1 MTRPDGSEIAE
12 ALRQTDSAQTRSA
25 AIATFGKALRRG
37 DRFRPVW
44 DAVGGAAGLASLMA
58 EFSVRDVRAVC
69 WWLGCTASA
78 EKARPERR
86 AALGELVRLL
96 YDESSDQ
103 RPLRPFYQNIIPA
116 CSLEVVQEWE
126 DKHKVDWT
134 TSQNK
139 RLFYGHRHLYESKFL
154 GVIFSPDAG
163 DSKFETEKTLFCG
176 NLLFCEEILQTLVTK
191 EDHPRVPDDFMSAFA
206 MPLLKRILKSR
217 FNEETRNKFLDLV
230 VQCLQKHVD
239 LLATQ
244 LNLWKGGLI
253 QYVIQRW
260 NDAPTGSTEQLRA
273 YLVQLVSFLPTKKRP
288 LSLNSIHQA
297 ILSPRNLT
305 PQTRYQLLRLLLRH
319 MKGYVMDIEDD
330 SEEGLARLR
339 DLPVEN
345 DLWPATLFFS
355 VDNEKA
361 LRLFNRLANTYPSGD
376 FLSPASG
383 SAGRTV
389 LRQIRSLNEIGRGD
403 TEVVRSLL
411 MRDSKAKAEDPVSLE
426 RVRTL
431 IHVRMKKAQQSRESQ
446 DRAFWAKS
454 ALNLCVATGDLETFG
469 DTVLWARRFNKDP
482 LTTKGLYSPEIFET
496 TELEH
501 LLGAVPPRDT
511 SAAAMVTPALMK
523 KNIRL
528 ANGILINLIETATMA
543 VEEPGFNRH
552 NWLSLFRLTKT
563 MADWRLKNAD
573 SFNNIMQSSSSAD
586 SGLEIIDNLWKPT
599 IDTLIEVEALL
610 RRPASEALLGGSR
623 HIEASGVYVLKGLPF
638 VTAPV
643 LADLATFVLDRMKAC
658 LGPEILKVRM
668 GDVVEVVVRVAR
680 SDQPSLA
687 CPFIRDLIMNGDD
700 NSSWHRQ
707 LVNVGFI
714 SSLPAKAARELL
726 YTMANAMRDKM
737 KEQNLR
743 PKDNNVKENAG
754 ERPRESAIKVTT
766 VKMMAQLLQGTIFI
780 DASSSCDIL
789 IGLLAEVR
797 HIDAQITIVSSLIST
812 MEEPTCPPQLRARI
826 LDAFETYVVPVA
838 TQINERRPLTEA
850 DWERVTTDKEPIPD
864 VSESSAIL
872 SLLVGRAH
880 SAKLKGDDKMRF
892 AQLIM
897 SVLEQSAVNNGRWMN
912 LFLVKNNLTLDPN
925 ERLPS
930 APTSLSIFV
939 SIFQDWM
946 DYMPASLLEMLRAIV
961 LANLDPSPGI
971 ARITKAVRG
980 NSNLV
985 NSNAGNHW
993 FAQFD
998 KAGITAF
1005 GLGVNHA
1012 ALALQ
1017 YPDIQSKL
1025 ERGKGITS
1033 PMLRDFVLAVAERLT
1048 IMGDTGLLDDLVSRL
1063 CQARFLGRDEW
1074 NGWRLNCVP
1083 VVKEIVVRVKAIR
1096 LDREAQ
1102 WGTTTRSVPLVLP
1115 NTLRLYIMVLPI
1127 PYSKSS
1133 DPAFPEEIDAFI
1145 SELSKLIDELAKRR
1159 LPYHEDFSRLKE
1171 EVLRAPRVSD
1181 FALFALKLDE
1191 MTSVEEPALADY
1203 LRLELARD
1211 LLVKVGDLM
1220 EDTVVKDV
1228 INMVMRWKNCK
1239 IEGVRVTGCFI
1250 IKRLTLDKG
1259 T

>member
-1 MTRPDGSEIAE
+1 M
-12 ALRQTDSAQTRSA
+12 
-25 AIATFGKALRRG
+25 
-37 DRFRPVW
+37 
-44 DAVGGAAGLASLMA
+44 
-58 EFSVRDVRAVC
+58 
-69 WWLGCTASA
+69 
-78 EKARPERR
+78 
-86 AALGELVRLL
+86 
-96 YDESSDQ
+96 
-103 RPLRPFYQNIIPA
+103 
-116 CSLEVVQEWE
+116 
-126 DKHKVDWT
+126 
-134 TSQNK
+134 K
-139 RLFYGHRHLYESKFL
+139 R
-154 GVIFSPDAG
+154 
-163 DSKFETEKTLFCG
+163 
-176 NLLFCEEILQTLVTK
+176 
-191 EDHPRVPDDFMSAFA
+191 
-206 MPLLKRILKSR
+206 
-217 FNEETRNKFLDLV
+217 
-230 VQCLQKHVD
+230 
-239 LLATQ
+239 
-244 LNLWKGGLI
+244 
-253 QYVIQRW
+253 
-260 NDAPTGSTEQLRA
+260 
-273 YLVQLVSFLPTKKRP
+273 
-288 LSLNSIHQA
+288 
-297 ILSPRNLT
+297 
-305 PQTRYQLLRLLLRH
+305 
-319 MKGYVMDIEDD
+319 
-330 SEEGLARLR
+330 
-339 DLPVEN
+339 
-345 DLWPATLFFS
+345 
-355 VDNEKA
+355 
-361 LRLFNRLANTYPSGD
+361 
-376 FLSPASG
+376 
-383 SAGRTV
+383 
-389 LRQIRSLNEIGRGD
+389 
-403 TEVVRSLL
+403 
-411 MRDSKAKAEDPVSLE
+411 
-426 RVRTL
+426 
-431 IHVRMKKAQQSRESQ
+431 AQQPRESQ

-454 ALNLCVATGDLETFG
+454 ALNLCVATGDLETFR
-469 DTVLWARRFNKDP
+469 DTVLRARRFNKDS
-482 LTTKGLYSPEIFET
+482 LTTKGLYSPEISET

-511 SAAAMVTPALMK
+511 SAAAIVTPALAK

-573 SFNNIMQSSSSAD
+573 SFNDIMQSSSSAD
-586 SGLEIIDNLWKPT
+586 PGLGIIENLWKPT
-599 IDTLIEVEALL
+599 MATLIEVEALL
-610 RRPASEALLGGSR
+610 RRTASDALLGGSR
-623 HIEASGVYVLKGLPF
+623 HIEASGVYILKGLPF

-643 LADLATFVLDRMKAC
+643 LADLATFVLERMKAC

-668 GDVVEVVVRVAR
+668 GDVVEIVVRVAR

-687 CPFIRDLIMNGDD
+687 CPLIRDLIMNGDD

-726 YTMANAMRDKM
+726 YTMADAMRDKM

-766 VKMMAQLLQGTIFI
+766 VKIMAQLLQGTIFI

-838 TQINERRPLTEA
+838 TQLNERRPLTEA
-850 DWERVTTDKEPIPD
+850 DWDRVTTHKEPIPD
-864 VSESSAIL
+864 VSESSAIS

-939 SIFQDWM
+939 SIFRDWM
-946 DYMPASLLEMLRAIV
+946 EYMPASLLEMLRAIV
-961 LANLDPSPGI
+961 LANFDPSPRI

-998 KAGITAF
+998 KSGITAF

-1017 YPDIQSKL
+1017 CPDIQSKL
-1025 ERGKGITS
+1025 ERGKGIMG

-1048 IMGDTGLLDDLVSRL
+1048 IMGDMGLHGDLVSKL
-1063 CQARFLGRDEW
+1063 CQARLLGRDKW

-1083 VVKEIVVRVKAIR
+1083 VVKEIVMRVKAIR
-1096 LDREAQ
+1096 LDREAH
-1102 WGTTTRSVPLVLP
+1102 WGTTTKGVPLFLP
-1115 NTLRLYIMVLPI
+1115 NTLRLCIMLLPI

-1145 SELSKLIDELAKRR
+1145 SELSKLINKLAKRR

-1171 EVLRAPRVSD
+1171 EVLKAPRVSD
-1181 FALFALKLDE
+1181 FALSVLKLDE
-1191 MTSVEEPALADY
+1191 IALVEEPALTDY

-1211 LLVKVGDLM
+1211 LLVKVSNLI
-1220 EDTVVKDV
+1220 EDRVAKNVYNRV
-1228 INMVMRWKNCK
+1228 IK
-1239 IEGVRVTGCFI
+1239 
-1250 IKRLTLDKG
+1250 
-1259 T
+1259 